1 MDDIVVSMTDGVG
14 TVRLN
19 RPSRGNS
26 VTPDVVARLGDAVR
40 DLAETDDI
48 GAVVLTG
55 TGSVFCAGA
64 DVKDMFEIYSTDGPD
79 GLMDYLGVTWMPAVQ
94 RTVRLLWSASKPLIA
109 AYNGSATAGGLDFGL
124 SCDVRLAARSARFAE
139 SYVNLGMVPVAG
151 GAYLLPMLIGLP
163 AATRMIASGAF
174 IDAAEAL
181 RLGMVAEVCDDDALV
196 ARAHEVALEM
206 THGPSATFTRAKNVA
221 RAAATLELEAALQ
234 ESLAANIDLIALPEV
249 RARILEVMETYSLA
263 RTRRPADSS
272 VHSGPPTL

>member
-1 MDDIVVSMTDGVG
+1 
-14 TVRLN
+14 
-19 RPSRGNS
+19 
-26 VTPDVVARLGDAVR
+26 
-40 DLAETDDI
+40 
-48 GAVVLTG
+48 
-55 TGSVFCAGA
+55 
-64 DVKDMFEIYSTDGPD
+64 MFEIYTTDGAD

-94 RTVRLLWSASKPLIA
+94 RTVRLLWSAPKPLIA

-174 IDAAEAL
+174 IDAEEAL

-206 THGPSATFTRAKNVA
+206 THGPSATFARAKNVA
-221 RAAATLELEAALQ
+221 RAAATVELEAALRG
-234 ESLAANIDLIALPEV
+234 EPRREHRPDRAPARFARGSSRSWRRTAWREPAAGDPEALPGHPHCDVEAV
-249 RARILEVMETYSLA
+249 RAVSADCERSESMLIGLSGSGVLA
-263 RTRRPADSS
+263 SAGSPPRLRR
-272 VHSGPPTL
+272 